1 MYICIYKNKNDMKKL
16 TRKEELNLQIT
27 KITELMCNMIDD
39 KKDELLTQMKYDL
52 LSAKTTKEKLWIA
65 EAIEE
70 NL

>member
-1 MYICIYKNKNDMKKL
+1 MKKL
-16 TRKEELNLQIT
+16 NKKEELNLQIT

-65 EAIEE
+65 QAIEE

>member
-1 MYICIYKNKNDMKKL
+1 MKKL

>member
-16 TRKEELNLQIT
+16 NKKEELNLQIT

-65 EAIEE
+65 QAIEE